1 MHGLIED
8 IGIVVVVAT
17 IIGLITHKL
26 KQPIILGYLIA
37 GVIVGPQIGP
47 QLIIEPEN
55 IEVISEIGLIL
66 LLFII
71 GLELDLNS
79 LITSG
84 RRLAVVGAGQFVIC
98 VLLGLAVFSVSGFN
112 SSGGGLDMLYVA
124 LLCALSSTAI
134 VVKSLNDKFELDTL
148 HGKLSVGILIIQ
160 DLWAIVILALQP
172 NFNNFQFSI
181 IGLAI
186 LKSVLLVG
194 VGFLVSKYV
203 LKNIFESISK
213 SPEMVVSV
221 SIGWAALVA
230 GVAGLIGLSKE
241 MGALI
246 AGVSISTFPYSI
258 HVTAKTLPLR
268 DFFLT
273 LFFVSLGMEIIAPE
287 ISVILASL
295 GLSAFII
302 FSRFASILPLAL
314 KTSASLRTAF
324 ISSLN
329 LAQLS
334 EFSLVVASI
343 GLGLGHIQELTFA
356 ILIYTMAFTSII
368 SSYLIK
374 YNYQIYHQFEHL
386 LERLRWHSRSAAR
399 SEAGEHEVHPIV
411 ILGYHRGAQ
420 SLVETLSEQYPQ
432 VLDKILVVDFN
443 VEALRELQDR
453 QVAGVFGDISH
464 LDTLEHVH
472 LQEAEVIISIIP
484 DALLKG
490 INNLALVKAC
500 RALAPNATLIATADL
515 PEQVRELKH
524 AGANEVILPYSMAGE
539 YLANYL
545 GTVIADRLELDEP
558 LFDDT
563 VSA

>member
-47 QLIIEPEN
+47 PLVIEPEN
-55 IEVISEIGLIL
+55 IEIISEIGLIL

-71 GLELDLNS
+71 GLELDLSS

-84 RRLAVVGAGQFVIC
+84 KRLAVVGIGQFVIC
-98 VLLGLAVFSVSGFN
+98 VLLGLAVFSFSGVN
-112 SSGGGLDMLYVA
+112 SGQGGLDVLYVA

-134 VVKSLNDKFELDTL
+134 VIKSLNDKFELDTL

-172 NFNNFQFSI
+172 NFNNFQVSI

-194 VGFLVSKYV
+194 AGFLVSKYI

-230 GVAGLIGLSKE
+230 GAAGVIGLSKE

-287 ISVILASL
+287 STVILASL
-295 GLSAFII
+295 GLTVFII
-302 FSRFASILPLAL
+302 ISRMVSILPLAL
-314 KTSASLRTAF
+314 KTGASLRTAF

-356 ILIYTMAFTSII
+356 ILIYTMVFTSII

-374 YNYQIYHQFEHL
+374 YNYQIYHQVEHL
-386 LERLRWHSRSAAR
+386 LERFRLPGRGAVH
-399 SEAGEHEVHPIV
+399 SEAGEHSAYPIV

-420 SLVETLSEQYPQ
+420 SLVETLSEQYPHL
-432 VLDKILVVDFN
+432 LDKILVMDFN
-443 VEALRELQDR
+443 VEALRELQSR
-453 QVAGVFGDISH
+453 QVVGIFGDISH
-464 LDTLEHVH
+464 LDTLEHAH
-472 LQEAEVIISIIP
+472 LREAEVIISTIP
-484 DALLKG
+484 DVLLKG
-490 INNLALVKAC
+490 INNLALVKTC
-500 RALAPNATLIATADL
+500 RTLAPNATVIATADL

-545 GTVIADRLELDEP
+545 GTVIADRLELVE
-558 LFDDT
+558 
-563 VSA
+563 A

>member
-1 MHGLIED
+1 
-8 IGIVVVVAT
+8 V
-17 IIGLITHKL
+17 
-26 KQPIILGYLIA
+26 
-37 GVIVGPQIGP
+37 GV
-47 QLIIEPEN
+47 
-55 IEVISEIGLIL
+55 
-66 LLFII
+66 
-71 GLELDLNS
+71 
-79 LITSG
+79 
-84 RRLAVVGAGQFVIC
+84 GQFVLC

-112 SSGGGLDMLYVA
+112 SGEGRLDVLYVA

-134 VVKSLNDKFELDTL
+134 VIKSLNDKFELDTL

-213 SPEMVVSV
+213 SPEMVVSI

-230 GVAGLIGLSKE
+230 GAAGLMGLSKE

-287 ISVILASL
+287 TSVILASL

-302 FSRFASILPLAL
+302 ISRFVSILPLAL
-314 KTSASLRTAF
+314 KAGTGLRTAF

-386 LERLRWHSRSAAR
+386 LERLRWLSRSTTP
-399 SEAGEHEVHPIV
+399 SETGEREAHPIV

-443 VEALRELQDR
+443 LEALRELQTR
-453 QVAGVFGDISH
+453 RVAAIFGDISH
-464 LDTLEHVH
+464 LDTLEHAH
-472 LQEAEVIISIIP
+472 LQQAEVIISTIP

-500 RALAPNATLIATADL
+500 RALAPNATIIATADL
-515 PEQVRELKH
+515 PERVRELKH
-524 AGANEVILPYSMAGE
+524 AGANEVILPYSMAGD

-545 GTVIADRLELDEP
+545 GTVIADWLELDEP
-558 LFDDT
+558 LPGDT
-563 VSA
+563 VSV